1 MGALH
6 EGHLS
11 LVRASK
17 KENQVTICSIYVNPT
32 QFGNT
37 EDLAKYPRTLE
48 QDLDM
53 LKAEKCDAVF
63 CPETNEMYGDTLP
76 LVITFSGLDSILEG
90 QYRPGHFSGVAQVV
104 SKLFHLV
111 EPHRAY
117 FGQKDYQQVMVV
129 QRLVESLKFNL
140 SIVMHPI
147 VREKSGL
154 AMSSRNQ
161 RLSDDGRQRASV
173 LYRSLEQTRK
183 GILAGQDWQLLLKDS
198 SNLCAA
204 ESVQLEYLAV
214 ADRNTFTLL
223 DKVTEPHRAV
233 ILIAGHV
240 EQVRLI
246 DNLLIQP

>member
-17 KENQVTICSIYVNPT
+17 KENEATICTIYVNPT
-32 QFGNT
+32 QFGDAG
-37 EDLAKYPRTLE
+37 DLAKYPRTLE

-53 LKAEKCDAVF
+53 LKAENCDAVF
-63 CPETNEMYGDTLP
+63 CPETGEMYGDTLP
-76 LVITFSGLDSILEG
+76 LAITFPGLDSILEG

-129 QRLVESLKFNL
+129 QRLTESLKFNL

-147 VREKSGL
+147 VREKNGL

-161 RLSDDGRQRASV
+161 RLSNYERERASV
-173 LYRSLEQTRK
+173 LYRSLEQARK
-183 GILAGQDWQLLLKDS
+183 GILAGQDWQLILKDAS
-198 SNLCAA
+198 SLCVSA
-204 ESVQLEYLAV
+204 SVRLEYLAI

-223 DKVTEPHRAV
+223 DKVTEPRHAV

-240 EQVRLI
+240 GPVRLI
-246 DNLLIQP
+246 DNLLVQP

>member
-1 MGALH
+1 
-6 EGHLS
+6 
-11 LVRASK
+11 
-17 KENQVTICSIYVNPT
+17 
-32 QFGNT
+32 
-37 EDLAKYPRTLE
+37 
-48 QDLDM
+48 
-53 LKAEKCDAVF
+53 
-63 CPETNEMYGDTLP
+63 MYGDTPSLA
-76 LVITFSGLDSILEG
+76 ITFPELDSILEG

-147 VREKSGL
+147 VREKNGL

-161 RLSDDGRQRASV
+161 RLSKDERERASV
-173 LYRSLEQTRK
+173 LYRCLEHTRK
-183 GILAGQDWQLLLKDS
+183 RILGGQDWQLLVKEA
-198 SNLCAA
+198 SNLCAS
-204 ESVQLEYLAV
+204 ESVRLEYLAI
-214 ADRNTFTLL
+214 ADRESFKLL

-240 EQVRLI
+240 GPVRLI
-246 DNLLIQP
+246 DNLLVQP